1 MRRDV
6 SVGRRYDH
14 NRPLNSKEERYLRE
28 REYRNKQLGEK
39 KINFS
44 KLMNSRLSADSYQ
57 PDEAN
62 IIHSIGNMVDEEEDK
77 KRDEEI
83 RNELIAEYVDFY
95 NKHGGN

>member
-1 MRRDV
+1 
-6 SVGRRYDH
+6 
-14 NRPLNSKEERYLRE
+14 
-28 REYRNKQLGEK
+28 
-39 KINFS
+39 
-44 KLMNSRLSADSYQ
+44 MNSRLSYDSYQ

-95 NKHGGN
+95 NQQGGN